1 MSGHHH
7 HQETSGKRMVI
18 TMLLNFSISLVE
30 IIGGVLSGSLS
41 LVSDALHN
49 FSDGIAI
56 IVSYV
61 ALRLSKKNKT
71 DNYTFGFKRAQ
82 ILAAIFNSGILLAIS
97 IYLVFEAVV
106 KFSHPQDINGTLM
119 LYVATFGLI
128 ANIIGTLLLFRG
140 AKSNMNIRS
149 TYLHLLSDAVSS
161 VAVIIGALAI
171 TFFHQ
176 YWVDPILTIII
187 AVYIGWESWKI
198 VQQAINIL
206 MFKVPSSIPLEELQ
220 IVLEEIPSVS
230 NIHHIH
236 LWQLDD
242 HEFHFEAHVKVD
254 DTLLSATANIAKY
267 IENSLHK
274 HFGISHVTL
283 QFEAGPCITGNI
295 DC

>member
-7 HQETSGKRMVI
+7 ETSGKRMVI
-18 TMLLNFSISLVE
+18 TMLLNFSISVVE
-30 IIGGVLSGSLS
+30 IAGGVLSGSLS
-41 LVSDALHN
+41 LISDALHN

-97 IYLVFEAVV
+97 IYLVFEAMA
-106 KFSHPQDINGTLM
+106 KFWHPQVIDGNLM
-119 LYVATFGLI
+119 LYVASFGLI
-128 ANIIGTLLLFRG
+128 ANIVGTLLLFQG
-140 AKSNMNIRS
+140 AQNNMNIRS

-171 TFFHQ
+171 TFFGQ
-176 YWVDPILTIII
+176 YWIDPLLTLLI

-198 VQQAINIL
+198 VQEAINIL
-206 MFKVPSSIPLEELQ
+206 MFKVPTSISMEELQ
-220 IVLEEIPSVS
+220 IVLGEIPSVS

-236 LWQLDD
+236 LWQLDE
-242 HEFHFEAHVKVD
+242 HNLHFEAHVKIE
-254 DTLLSATANIAKY
+254 DTLLSKTANIAKY
-267 IENSLHK
+267 IEDNLHK

-283 QFEAGPCITGNI
+283 QFEAGACITQN
-295 DC
+295 DDN